1 VVPATVLVLGGT
13 AEARG
18 LAEAL
23 AGRAD
28 LRVVSSLAGRVREP
42 VLPAGEVRVG
52 GFGGPVGLAAWLR
65 AERVAAVVDATHPF
79 ADRITA
85 SAGAATT
92 ALGIPLLVL
101 RRPGWR
107 PEPGDDWR
115 WVPSLAAAAEALPGL
130 GERVFLA
137 VGRQGLAAFAG
148 LDDRWFLVRTVDA
161 PQPPLPRRAHLLRD
175 RGPYTVEGELDL
187 LRRHRIDVLVTK
199 DSGGAATAAKLV
211 AARRLRLPVVIVR
224 RPPAPAGPGLDTVDT
239 VDAVDA
245 ALAWLAGVL
254 G

>member
-1 VVPATVLVLGGT
+1 VPGTVLVLGGT
-13 AEARG
+13 AEARR
-18 LAEAL
+18 LAGTL

-42 VLPAGEVRVG
+42 ALPAGEVRVG
-52 GFGGPVGLAAWLR
+52 GFGGPEALAAWLR

-79 ADRITA
+79 ADQITA
-85 SAGAATT
+85 SAVAATR
-92 ALGIPLLVL
+92 AAGVPLLVL

-115 WVPSLAAAAEALPGL
+115 WVPSLAGAAEAVAGL

-148 LDDRWFLVRTVDA
+148 LDGHWFLVRTVEA
-161 PQPPLPRRAHLLRD
+161 PQPPVPRRVHLLRD
-175 RGPYTVEGELDL
+175 RGPYTVDGELEL
-187 LRRHRIDVLVTK
+187 LRTHRIDALVTK
-199 DSGGAATAAKLV
+199 DSGGEATAAKLV

-224 RPPAPAGPGLDTVDT
+224 RPPAPAVPHVAT
-239 VDAVDA
+239 VDA